1 MTKKEAASD
10 FFAIYGTDVPT
21 ELVMGWIDELE
32 GQMLAEIAAT
42 HCDAP
47 ADACPDS
54 ADGMAEDAR
63 LFAAFPYDGVYTA
76 YLHMKAD
83 LYFGDTEKYE
93 NSAMQFASAYSAF
106 ADYYNRTHLPLTG
119 AKIRL

>member
-47 ADACPDS
+47 ADARPTVWLRTH
-54 ADGMAEDAR
+54 GFLR
-63 LFAAFPYDGVYTA
+63 LFHT
-76 YLHMKAD
+76 
-83 LYFGDTEKYE
+83 TEYIPHI
-93 NSAMQFASAYSAF
+93 F
-106 ADYYNRTHLPLTG
+106 
-119 AKIRL
+119 I